1 MTPEQFLD
9 RLSKARTGPA
19 SSVVRANSS
28 VGSESVY
35 LFLGPESYN
44 RERCRRA
51 LIEAALDPSLPPE
64 EREAGFTRHD
74 LDQVPLASALD
85 DARSLSLF
93 ATRRVI
99 WLARAESAL
108 PRGKSIEAPAGEE
121 EDSAGSGGAAAALAS
136 YLRHPTPGTVVV
148 IDAARFEFDGEDKAR
163 LERVRKFY
171 SAVPVPAQV
180 EFRPFSPE
188 AVRALAQSLA
198 RASGL
203 QLGLAELALLIDA
216 TGGDASRIAVE
227 IEKLKLLAGSRKVT
241 ADDIAALVPNAQAA
255 TIFAL
260 VAALGRGDRSRA
272 LETLDTLSRAGEYM
286 PLALTFLATQFRMAL
301 AAREAGLRGAGEIQ
315 AHFSKLGARI
325 WPERAREI
333 GQTMEAFPKARL
345 ERAVVKLFEADRDL
359 RGAHPDDRIVMEEM
373 ILELT
378 AR

>member
-9 RLSKARTGPA
+9 RVSKKGAD
-19 SSVVRANSS
+19 
-28 VGSESVY
+28 SVY
-35 LFLGPESYN
+35 LFLGPEAYN
-44 RERCRRA
+44 RDRCRRA
-51 LIEAALDPSLPPE
+51 LIQTVLDPSLSPN

-74 LDQVPLASALD
+74 LDQVALTSALD
-85 DARSLSLF
+85 DARSMSLF

-99 WLARAESAL
+99 WLARAEAAM
-108 PRGKSIEAPAGEE
+108 PRGKSIEAPTGADDDGV
-121 EDSAGSGGAAAALAS
+121 GSGGAAAALAS
-136 YLRHPTPGTVVV
+136 YLRHPTPGTVLV
-148 IDAARFEFDGEDKAR
+148 IDASRLDFDGEDKAR
-163 LERVRKFY
+163 MERVRKFY
-171 SAVPVPAQV
+171 AAVPSQV

-198 RASGL
+198 RGAGL
-203 QLGLAELALLIDA
+203 QLALPELALLLEA

-227 IEKLKLLAGSRKVT
+227 IEKLKLLAGARKVT
-241 ADDIAALVPNAQAA
+241 ADDIASLIPDAQAT

-272 LETLDTLSRAGEYM
+272 LETLDTLARAGEYM

-301 AAREAGLRGAGEIQ
+301 AAREAGLRGAGEIL
-315 AHFSKLGARI
+315 AHFSRLGARI

-333 GQTMEAFPKARL
+333 GQTVEAFPKARL

-359 RGAHPDDRIVMEEM
+359 RDARPDDRIVMEEM

>member
-9 RLSKARTGPA
+9 RLSKKGAEA
-19 SSVVRANSS
+19 
-28 VGSESVY
+28 VY
-35 LFLGPESYN
+35 LFLGPESFN

-51 LIEAALDPSLPPE
+51 LMEGALDPSLPPE
-64 EREAGFTRHD
+64 KREAGFTRHD

-85 DARSLSLF
+85 DARSMSLF

-108 PRGKSIEAPAGEE
+108 PRGKSIEAE
-121 EDSAGSGGAAAALAS
+121 EDSAGSGGAIAALES
-136 YLRHPTPGTVVV
+136 YVRHPTPGTVVV

-163 LERVRKFY
+163 IERVRKFY
-171 SAVPVPAQV
+171 AAVPAQV

-188 AVRALAQSLA
+188 AVRGLAQSVA
-198 RASGL
+198 RTAGL
-203 QLGLAELALLIDA
+203 QLGPAELALLLDA
-216 TGGDASRIAVE
+216 TGGDASRIAIE
-227 IEKLKLLAGSRKVT
+227 IEKLKLLAGNRKVT
-241 ADDIAALVPNAQAA
+241 AEDIAALVPDAQAT

-272 LETLDTLSRAGEYM
+272 LETLDTLARAGEYM

-325 WPERAREI
+325 WPGRAREI
-333 GQTMEAFPKARL
+333 GQTVEAFPKARL

-359 RGAHPDDRIVMEEM
+359 RDARPDDRIIMEEM